1 MNCECG
7 EPLTKKRLH
16 FMRLPDILVV
26 QISRMSKDGS
36 NIDQTPVEL
45 STASLDLGPFTN
57 KPEEEV
63 IYDF

>member
-1 MNCECG
+1 
-7 EPLTKKRLH
+7 
-16 FMRLPDILVV
+16 MRLPDILVV